1 MREFIIVIAIL
12 IVGYSA
18 LALYFRHEC
27 KKAKKE
33 RGEDDG

>member
-1 MREFIIVIAIL
+1 MMLAIVL
-12 IVGYSA
+12 VVVGYTVVI
-18 LALYFRHEC
+18 LYLRHAN